1 MSQIAARF
9 TRVRTTATTTPFE
22 ATGDEK
28 KSAGLFVMTEYDGSL
43 TYGVPFIAVRKYSR
57 KATLVPSSVGTDA
70 ATMVPFGSTTA
81 TDSYSGE
88 RAAAAASAVRARTRK
103 VLVPPWPPSRTIRS
117 NNTRKTCPRTWRTS
131 GQRNDQEARRR
142 QGLRLHPD
150 RGRLGHLFPPV
161 AGGRRR
167 VRYPP

>member
-9 TRVRTTATTTPFE
+9 TRVRTTATTTPFA

-70 ATMVPFGSTTA
+70 ATIVPFGSTTA

-88 RAAAAASAVRARTRK
+88 RAAAAESAVRAAAFAFASPTLPAYRTMSGSFATSRMS
-103 VLVPPWPPSRTIRS
+103 PSRLDREAS
-117 NNTRKTCPRTWRTS
+117 MALAGEVGGWRVFVT
-131 GQRNDQEARRR
+131 
-142 QGLRLHPD
+142 PKV
-150 RGRLGHLFPPV
+150 GR
-161 AGGRRR
+161 
-167 VRYPP
+167 

>member
-1 MSQIAARF
+1 MSQVVARVR
-9 TRVRTTATTTPFE
+9 RVRTPARTTPFA

-28 KSAGLFVMTEYDGSL
+28 KSAGLFVMSEYDGSL

-88 RAAAAASAVRARTRK
+88 RAAAAESATRAPARACWSFK
-103 VLVPPWPPSRTIRS
+103 LV
-117 NNTRKTCPRTWRTS
+117 
-131 GQRNDQEARRR
+131 A
-142 QGLRLHPD
+142 
-150 RGRLGHLFPPV
+150 
-161 AGGRRR
+161 
-167 VRYPP
+167 

>member
-57 KATLVPSSVGTDA
+57 KATLVPSSDWTEA
-70 ATMVPFGSTTA
+70 AMIDPFGSTIA
-81 TDSYSGE
+81 TDSYSGA
-88 RAAAAASAVRARTRK
+88 RAAAAASAFRATARFSWSERFCENRT
-103 VLVPPWPPSRTIRS
+103 
-117 NNTRKTCPRTWRTS
+117 TS
-131 GQRNDQEARRR
+131 GI
-142 QGLRLHPD
+142 
-150 RGRLGHLFPPV
+150 
-161 AGGRRR
+161 
-167 VRYPP
+167 